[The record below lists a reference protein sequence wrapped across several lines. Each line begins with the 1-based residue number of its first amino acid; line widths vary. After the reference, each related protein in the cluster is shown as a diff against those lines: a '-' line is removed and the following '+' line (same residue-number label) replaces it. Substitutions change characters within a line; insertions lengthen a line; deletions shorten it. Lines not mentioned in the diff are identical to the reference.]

1 VANDVS
7 AKELVRSFRQS
18 RGAGSRRGFDAWSSR
33 SSTRLSG
40 GDLSSL
46 EQDTDVVALSVR
58 MGRLVLVASCVFRAL
73 GFGMAFFFGFGVGEM
88 LDRANRES
96 TCLFFGH
103 IVNCL
108 LPSDVSLPAECL
120 NVLESDGKAP
130 GWLSSDLIQA
140 GFWHNFPD
148 DVTYIGISDTL
159 RRQRTKNRS
168 NRRAMGRR
176 FRN

>member
-1 VANDVS
+1 M
-7 AKELVRSFRQS
+7 
-18 RGAGSRRGFDAWSSR
+18 
-33 SSTRLSG
+33 
-40 GDLSSL
+40 
-46 EQDTDVVALSVR
+46 SV
-58 MGRLVLVASCVFRAL
+58 L
-73 GFGMAFFFGFGVGEM
+73 
-88 LDRANRES
+88 
-96 TCLFFGH
+96 GH